1 MSGLV
6 NFTAIRAIR
15 AILAGDADA
24 KAVRSGNDLVMHG
37 GGHDAWC
44 SFIVGKQHW
53 RCGPRTWN
61 D

>member
-1 MSGLV
+1 LSISQR
-6 NFTAIRAIR
+6 FERFER
-15 AILAGDADA
+15 FWLADADA
-24 KAVRSGNDLVMHG
+24 NAVRSGNGLVMHG